1 MNAINALDFIIR
13 SMHRIMNIMTY
24 IVFVGSGMWMDV
36 KFRDQPETPVVVVA
50 MYMMDLWS
58 GWMEHQFFISRLL
71 VLALYYD
78 ACY

>member
-1 MNAINALDFIIR
+1 
-13 SMHRIMNIMTY
+13 
-24 IVFVGSGMWMDV
+24 MWMDV